1 MLLYRTIEF
10 DTSGQLQKLREF
22 AIIRGTFRDKV

>member
-10 DTSGQLQKLREF
+10 DTSGQLQNVWLSTVH
-22 AIIRGTFRDKV
+22 AL